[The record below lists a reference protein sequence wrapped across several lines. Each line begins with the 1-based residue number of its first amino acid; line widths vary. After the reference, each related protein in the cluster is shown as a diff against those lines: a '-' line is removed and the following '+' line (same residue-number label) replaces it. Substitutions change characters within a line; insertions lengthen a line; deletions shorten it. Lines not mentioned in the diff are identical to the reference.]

1 MWDSLCIW
9 IGLKFGCPYEE
20 PKKCNCHYCR
30 KQPNEV
36 TVTYTIFF
44 LIFATCHGCSFF
56 VLGSYECMSFLRV
69 VNCKLYSVYS
79 VYCIWCIE
87 FGRMTISFSLH
98 VVPRWRSPF
107 NHFRSEPSL
116 SFFSKP
122 VALSTF
128 ESPLPPSVIAAP
140 AFCYSCSP
148 LPPVVGVTSSSCGRR
163 HVSSSF
169 LPEIFVS

>member
-1 MWDSLCIW
+1 MKKVLRKLKESNFCFDSLAIRQQSKDLKHL
-9 IGLKFGCPYEE
+9 ILGNGLPKLHFFFFYTCP
-20 PKKCNCHYCR
+20 
-30 KQPNEV
+30 
-36 TVTYTIFF
+36 
-44 LIFATCHGCSFF
+44 GGSFI
-56 VLGSYECMSFLRV
+56 VLGSYECMLFLKV

-163 HVSSSF
+163 HIFSS
-169 LPEIFVS
+169 LLREIFVS